1 MASCLIRGVRSIE
14 LVASNLEEASRFY
27 ETVWR
32 LAPVATRNDSRY
44 FRATWPTMCSAC
56 IAVRD
61 RR

>member
-14 LVASNLEEASRFY
+14 LVASNLEKASRFY
-27 ETVWR
+27 ETVWG

-44 FRATWPTMCSAC
+44 FRTTGRY
-56 IAVRD
+56 AVRD